1 MSSRN
6 SYYYTSGY
14 RRGTYSDYNAYKR
27 AEYTGYNRTNY
38 NRTSVAY
45 NYPPVYYADK
55 IEDEIEVYKRSAARA
70 DAKEKKERIVHK
82 TRLII
87 SIVIIFC
94 GLILMMCSY
103 TAVHMQRIENSNLR
117 EQLISLQSQNATI
130 LADISADLS
139 VDYIRNEAINRLGM
153 VEPQDYQK
161 VYIDVDEQSYTVSY
175 TEEETEAEEGFSFS
189 GLIKFLKGE

>member
-1 MSSRN
+1 MSSRD
-6 SYYYTSGY
+6 YYYNSSGY
-14 RRGTYSDYNAYKR
+14 RRRTYSDYKVYNR
-27 AEYTGYNRTNY
+27 AGYNRSNY

-45 NYPPVYYADK
+45 NYPPVYYADRV
-55 IEDEIEVYKRSAARA
+55 EDEIDLYRKNELRPS
-70 DAKEKKERIVHK
+70 AKEKKERIVHK

-94 GLILMMCSY
+94 GLILMMVSY
-103 TAVHMQRIENSNLR
+103 TAVHEQRIANANLR
-117 EQLISLQSQNATI
+117 EELINLQSQNATI

-175 TEEETEAEEGFSFS
+175 TEQEPEAEEGFSFS